1 MADLSAQKRFSAGDT
16 ISIGMDFED
25 ENGVDEVYVL
35 FVNTE
40 NYKHTVGLRAY
51 GGGST
56 RLKTSVQA
64 PAASDLAP
72 EEYRCEYIH
81 VRDVHGNY
89 AVSYPDQSINFWV
102 DGSGR
107 PTSLAVSS
115 ASTPVA

>member
-1 MADLSAQKRFSAGDT
+1 MSDPRAQQRFSAGDT

-25 ENGVDEVYVL
+25 ENGVEEVYLL

-40 NYKHTVGLRAY
+40 NYKYTVGLRAY

-72 EEYRCEYIH
+72 GEYRCKYIH

-89 AVSYPDQSINFWV
+89 AVSYPDQLINFWV
-102 DGSGR
+102 DGSGK

-115 ASTPVA
+115 ASTPIA